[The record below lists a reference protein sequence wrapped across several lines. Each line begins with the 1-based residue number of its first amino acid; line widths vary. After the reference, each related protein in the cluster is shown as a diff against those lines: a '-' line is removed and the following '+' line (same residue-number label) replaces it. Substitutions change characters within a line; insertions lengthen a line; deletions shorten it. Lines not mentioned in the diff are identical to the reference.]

1 VPWGYF
7 VLQYLGKNRKEGT
20 MKQEGELIIYKS
32 KSGNVEV
39 KTKIRDGTLW
49 LNQNQIAELFGVK
62 QPAVAKHLNNIF
74 KSGELKE
81 KSVHSILEYTAKDNK
96 SYKTKFYNL
105 DAIISVGYRVNST
118 KATDFRIWATKT
130 LRQYLVK
137 GYIVNDKRFIEAQKI
152 IRFITEKAKQAELT
166 GHEQEILDVIERYS
180 KTWKVLGEFDEGKV
194 EIKKQKKAKFT
205 LKYYKC
211 REIINRLKDDLI
223 AKKIVGDLFASERD
237 HQFEGIIGNIYQTFA
252 GEELYD
258 SVEGKAS
265 HLLYFVIKDHPFS
278 DGNKRIGSLL
288 FLYFLEKNNF
298 LFKENGETK
307 ISDRTLVALAL
318 LVASSNPREKDAII
332 KLIINLI
339 QD

>member
-1 VPWGYF
+1 VAKGHF
-7 VLQYLGKNRKEGT
+7 VLHYLSKNIRERY
-20 MKQEGELIIYKS
+20 MKRDGELIIYKS
-32 KSGNVEV
+32 RSGEIEI
-39 KTKIRDGTLW
+39 KTQLKDESIW
-49 LNQNQIAELFGVK
+49 LSQKQIVELFDTERSVIT
-62 QPAVAKHLNNIF
+62 KHLNNIF
-74 KSGELKE
+74 KSGELEEESNVQKMHITSSD
-81 KSVHSILEYTAKDNK
+81 KPV
-96 SYKTKFYNL
+96 KFYNL
-105 DAIISVGYRVNST
+105 DAIISVGYRVNSS

-137 GYIVNDKRFIEAQKI
+137 GYVVNDKRFIEAQKI
-152 IRFITEKAKQAELT
+152 IRFITEKAKQVELT

-180 KTWKVLGEFDEGKV
+180 KTWKVLGEFDEGKI

-211 REIINRLKDDLI
+211 REIIDSLKNDLI
-223 AKKIVGDLFASERD
+223 SKKIVGDLFGSERD
-237 HQFEGIIGNIYQTFA
+237 HQFEGIIGNLYQTF
-252 GEELYD
+252 GGKELYD
-258 SVEGKAS
+258 SVEEKAA
-265 HLLYFVIKDHPFS
+265 HLLYFAIKDHPFS

-318 LVASSNPREKDAII
+318 LVASSNPKEKDAII
-332 KLIINLI
+332 KLVINLI